1 MSTEQSIAAFVE
13 SMAAKG
19 FDREYVEDM
28 VEEYHGTGE
37 MTARDVETLS
47 GRLFQRVYKT
57 PTDGYVRRIDGV
69 IREWCAA
76 VGIDVPADMKGG
88 E

>member
-1 MSTEQSIAAFVE
+1 MKTEQSIAAFVE
-13 SMAAKG
+13 IMAAQG
-19 FDREYVEDM
+19 FDRGYVEDM
-28 VEEYHGTGE
+28 VEEHHGAGE
-37 MTARDVETLS
+37 MDARDVERVAELALS
-47 GRLFQRVYKT
+47 PLYEKPFGALTRY
-57 PTDGYVRRIDGV
+57 I

>member
-1 MSTEQSIAAFVE
+1 MKAESSITAFVE
-13 SMAAKG
+13 IMVEQG
-19 FDREYVEDM
+19 FDRGYVEDM
-28 VEEYHGTGE
+28 VEEHHGTGE

-47 GRLFQRVYKT
+47 GRMFQRVYKT